1 MRAVQGAEKAGLGP
15 NMNLKSLLL
24 SSDEKIVRVLRR
36 TLGDL
41 EIDVEHCTNSERALR
56 FLTRDRFEAIIVD
69 CSDDGAA
76 EVLRGARAAACNK
89 RAVAVAILDASVGL
103 QSAFANGAHFT
114 LYKPV
119 SAERARSSFRAA
131 RALMKKERRRNSR
144 VPLQIPLEMASAES
158 DIRLRVTTVDIGEGG
173 LAVSLPKK
181 SRRLGRWNLLFTL
194 PGTNQRLEIP
204 AEFAWEGSGTQVGL
218 RFVNASPDAV
228 SQLRD
233 WLQRNSP
240 DAEMDDPPVRCQLT
254 DLSLYG
260 CYVEVA
266 SPFPVSARV
275 TLTMKVPGAEVKV
288 EGVVR
293 VMHADKGMGVEFAH
307 NSPAQSGLI
316 EKFLT
321 CLGQNPDAQPELLVE
336 PEALE
341 TDAAPDSTGTAAP
354 EDPLIHLFRNHA
366 ELGVELF
373 QAELRKQ
380 RGMAAAAG
388 A

>member
-1 MRAVQGAEKAGLGP
+1 MKGIQGDQRHRAQI
-15 NMNLKSLLL
+15 MNLKSLLL

-41 EIDVEHCTNSERALR
+41 EIDVEHCANSEGALR
-56 FLTRDRFEAIIVD
+56 LLTRDRFEAIIVD
-69 CSDDGAA
+69 CAEEGAA
-76 EVLRGARAAACNK
+76 QVLRGARTAACNK
-89 RAVAVAILDASVGL
+89 RAVAVAILDAAVGL

-131 RALMKKERRRNSR
+131 RALMKKERRRNAR
-144 VPLQIPLEMASAES
+144 VAMQVPLEMVSAES
-158 DIRLRVTTVDIGEGG
+158 DARLRATTVDIGEGG
-173 LAVSLPKK
+173 LAVALPKK
-181 SRRLGRWNLLFTL
+181 SRRLGRWNILFML
-194 PGTNQRLEIP
+194 PGSNRRLEVL

-218 RFVNASPDAV
+218 RFVDPSPEAV
-228 SQLRD
+228 LQLRE

-240 DAEMDDPPVRCQLT
+240 DTEMDDPPVRCQLT
-254 DLSLYG
+254 DLSLHG

-266 SPFPVSARV
+266 SPFPVSTRV
-275 TLTMKVPGAEVKV
+275 TLAMKVPGAELKL

-293 VMHADKGMGVEFAH
+293 VMHADKGMGVEFTH
-307 NSPAQSGLI
+307 NSPEQRELI
-316 EKFLT
+316 EKFLVR
-321 CLGQNPDAQPELLVE
+321 LAQNPDVQPELLVE

-341 TDAAPDSTGTAAP
+341 SDAAPATATAAVL
-354 EDPLIHLFRNHA
+354 EDPLINLFRNHA
-366 ELGVELF
+366 ELAVESF

-380 RGMAAAAG
+380 RGIAAAAG